1 MKKFLTVVGAC
12 VALVATAQDKVVAL
26 AEARAGIGDVISK
39 PAQMTVV
46 MKRLS
51 VADQTSFLAEVN
63 SAIAKMPASNEE
75 KTAKFLDV
83 NAAALKGAK
92 KGNLANLLAEVFATV
107 PLESLTVVN
116 ERFAADLFNRSAN
129 PTRTITDAQFT
140 DIAKNLFKKVQE
152 RNGTSDEAAVRNTFA
167 ILMLLRAS
175 NGTPQSLR
183 DTLVAEMTDAEARKL
198 AQDEWISPAMG
209 LGQDKTYDPM
219 LGASDAG
226 SAPSPEVVLQLANA
240 QSMESLLA
248 DFNAAPESVP
258 AKAQAEG
265 SASLSFISVVSS
277 TFTDPQGV
285 GLFRVPRGYDG
296 QTTGYR
302 RR

>member
-12 VALVATAQDKVVAL
+12 VALAATAQDKVVAL

-51 VADQTSFLAEVN
+51 TADQTSFLAEVN

-107 PLESLTVVN
+107 PPESLTVVN

-240 QSMESLLA
+240 QSMQSLLA

-277 TFTDPQGV
+277 TFTDPEGV

>member
-12 VALVATAQDKVVAL
+12 VALAATAQDKVVAL

-51 VADQTSFLAEVN
+51 AADQTSFLAEVN

-107 PLESLTVVN
+107 PPESLTVVN

-240 QSMESLLA
+240 QSMQSLLA

-277 TFTDPQGV
+277 TFTDPEGV

>member
-12 VALVATAQDKVVAL
+12 VALAATAQDKVVAL

-51 VADQTSFLAEVN
+51 AADQTSFLAEVN

-107 PLESLTVVN
+107 PPESLTVVN

-219 LGASDAG
+219 LGASAAG

-240 QSMESLLA
+240 QSMQSLLA

-277 TFTDPQGV
+277 TFTDPEGV

>member
-12 VALVATAQDKVVAL
+12 VALAATAQDKVVAL

-39 PAQMTVV
+39 PAQMTAV

-51 VADQTSFLAEVN
+51 AADQTSFLAEVN

-107 PLESLTVVN
+107 PPESLTVVN

-209 LGQDKTYDPM
+209 LGQDKTYDLM

-240 QSMESLLA
+240 QSMQSLLA

-277 TFTDPQGV
+277 TFTDPEGV

>member
-12 VALVATAQDKVVAL
+12 VALAATAQDKVVAL

-51 VADQTSFLAEVN
+51 AADQTSFLAEVN

-107 PLESLTVVN
+107 PPESLTVVN

-129 PTRTITDAQFT
+129 PTRTISDAQFT

-240 QSMESLLA
+240 QSMQSLLA

-277 TFTDPQGV
+277 TFTDPEGV

>member
-1 MKKFLTVVGAC
+1 MKKFLTVMGAC
-12 VALVATAQDKVVAL
+12 VALAATAQDKVVAL

-46 MKRLS
+46 MNQLS
-51 VADQTSFLAEVN
+51 AADQASFLAEVN

-107 PLESLTVVN
+107 PLESLMVVN
-116 ERFAADLFNRSAN
+116 EIFAVELFNRSAN

-209 LGQDKTYDPM
+209 IGQEKTYDPM

-248 DFNAAPESVP
+248 DFNAAPGSVP

-277 TFTDPQGV
+277 TFTDPEGV

>member
-1 MKKFLTVVGAC
+1 
-12 VALVATAQDKVVAL
+12 VALAATAQDKVVAL

-51 VADQTSFLAEVN
+51 AADQTSFLAEVN

-75 KTAKFLDV
+75 RTAKFLDV

-107 PLESLTVVN
+107 PPESLTVVN

-240 QSMESLLA
+240 QSMQSLLA

-277 TFTDPQGV
+277 TFTDPEGV

>member
-1 MKKFLTVVGAC
+1 
-12 VALVATAQDKVVAL
+12 VALAATAQDKVVAL
-26 AEARAGIGDVISK
+26 ADARAGIGDVISK

-51 VADQTSFLAEVN
+51 AADQTSFLAEVN

-75 KTAKFLDV
+75 RTAKFLDV

-107 PLESLTVVN
+107 PPESLTVVN

-240 QSMESLLA
+240 QSMQSLLA

-277 TFTDPQGV
+277 TFTDPEGV

>member
-12 VALVATAQDKVVAL
+12 VALAATAQDKVVAL

-39 PAQMTVV
+39 PAQMTAV

-51 VADQTSFLAEVN
+51 AADQTSFLAEVN

-107 PLESLTVVN
+107 PPESLTVVN

-183 DTLVAEMTDAEARKL
+183 DTLVADMTAAEARKL

-240 QSMESLLA
+240 QSMQSLLA

-277 TFTDPQGV
+277 TFTDPEGV

>member
-12 VALVATAQDKVVAL
+12 VALAATAQDKVVAL

-46 MKRLS
+46 MNRLS
-51 VADQTSFLAEVN
+51 AADQMSFLAEVN

-107 PLESLTVVN
+107 PPESLTVVN

-240 QSMESLLA
+240 QSMQSLLA

-277 TFTDPQGV
+277 TFTDPEGV

>member
-1 MKKFLTVVGAC
+1 M
-12 VALVATAQDKVVAL
+12 
-26 AEARAGIGDVISK
+26 
-39 PAQMTVV
+39 
-46 MKRLS
+46 
-51 VADQTSFLAEVN
+51 
-63 SAIAKMPASNEE
+63 
-75 KTAKFLDV
+75 
-83 NAAALKGAK
+83 
-92 KGNLANLLAEVFATV
+92 
-107 PLESLTVVN
+107 
-116 ERFAADLFNRSAN
+116 
-129 PTRTITDAQFT
+129 
-140 DIAKNLFKKVQE
+140 QE

>member
-1 MKKFLTVVGAC
+1 MKKFLTVMGAC
-12 VALVATAQDKVVAL
+12 VALAATAQDKVVAL

-46 MKRLS
+46 MNQLS
-51 VADQTSFLAEVN
+51 AADQASFLAEVN

-209 LGQDKTYDPM
+209 IGQEKTYDPM

-248 DFNAAPESVP
+248 DFNAAPGSVP

-277 TFTDPQGV
+277 TFTDPEGV

>member
-12 VALVATAQDKVVAL
+12 VALAATAQDKVVAL

-51 VADQTSFLAEVN
+51 AADQTSFLAEVN

-107 PLESLTVVN
+107 PPESLTVVN

-240 QSMESLLA
+240 QSMQSLLA

-265 SASLSFISVVSS
+265 SASLSVISVVSS
-277 TFTDPQGV
+277 TFTDPEGV

>member
-1 MKKFLTVVGAC
+1 MKKFLTVMGAC
-12 VALVATAQDKVVAL
+12 VALAATAQDKVVAL

-46 MKRLS
+46 MNRLS
-51 VADQTSFLAEVN
+51 AADQASFLAEVN

-248 DFNAAPESVP
+248 DFNAAPGSVP

-277 TFTDPQGV
+277 TFTDPEGV

>member
-107 PLESLTVVN
+107 PPESLTVVN

>member
-12 VALVATAQDKVVAL
+12 VALAATAQDKVVAL

-46 MKRLS
+46 MNRLS
-51 VADQTSFLAEVN
+51 AADQTSFLAEVN

-107 PLESLTVVN
+107 PPESLTVVN

-240 QSMESLLA
+240 QSMQSLLA

-277 TFTDPQGV
+277 TFTDPEGV

>member
-12 VALVATAQDKVVAL
+12 VALAATAQDKVVAL

-39 PAQMTVV
+39 PAQMTAV

-51 VADQTSFLAEVN
+51 AADQTSFLAEVN

-107 PLESLTVVN
+107 PPESLTVVN

-240 QSMESLLA
+240 QSMQSLLA

-277 TFTDPQGV
+277 TFTDPEGV

>member
-12 VALVATAQDKVVAL
+12 VALAATAQDKVVAL

-51 VADQTSFLAEVN
+51 AADQTSFLAEVN

-75 KTAKFLDV
+75 RTAKFLDV

-107 PLESLTVVN
+107 PPESLTVVN

-240 QSMESLLA
+240 QSMQSLLA

-277 TFTDPQGV
+277 TFTDPEGV